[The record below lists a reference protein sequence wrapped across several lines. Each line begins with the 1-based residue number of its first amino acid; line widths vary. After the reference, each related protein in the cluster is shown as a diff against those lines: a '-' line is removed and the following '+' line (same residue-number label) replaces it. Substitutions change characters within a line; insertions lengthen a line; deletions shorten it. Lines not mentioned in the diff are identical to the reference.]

1 MEKITEKFTVPGYYK
16 DFRCKGG
23 TCRHTCCGGLAVNIT
38 QEEYFRLVGMECSP
52 ALRSDLDLALKP
64 LNNPDPYRYA
74 CISPNFYGQCRLL
87 DEKGLCRLQKECGYD
102 VLTSVCKYFPRSSR
116 MRDGAQCATA
126 NACEETLELLYN
138 AETPWTT
145 ETNELTFYLAGAPE
159 KADDAQSPLRA
170 RIQRICVDIM
180 TGRQNVA
187 EQASSGKQ
195 QAPLVDTGEPG
206 KSGAQGVPDMSP
218 MSGEPLPIFGR
229 LAKLEAFLAEIAP
242 LMDLKNTEK
251 LQEVLEQRSD
261 QMNPV
266 SPQPTKPTQPAQS
279 MRTDPSYADA
289 VKRLVH
295 WAGETYPSVQ
305 PYCVAADLR
314 VAQGFDE
321 GQFRAALAAVRA
333 HFPKFDEFLT
343 KAMVNE
349 MFYHCFPFAE
359 PNITVRDAGE
369 VLRHMVG
376 MLVFL
381 AATNL
386 NESGTE
392 TELIDLFAGFFRM
405 ADLTAFH
412 RNSLI
417 VIRREQIG

>member
-23 TCRHTCCGGLAVNIT
+23 ACRHTCCGGLAVNIT

-74 CISPNFYGQCRLL
+74 CILPNFYGQCRLL

-102 VLTSVCKYFPRSSR
+102 VLTSVCKYFPRSPR

-126 NACEETLELLYN
+126 NACEETLELLYES
-138 AETPWTT
+138 ETPWTT

-159 KADDAQSPLRA
+159 KAGDAKSSLRA

-180 TGRQNVA
+180 SGGQNVV
-187 EQASSGKQ
+187 E
-195 QAPLVDTGEPG
+195 QAPLGKRQATFIDTGEPG
-206 KSGAQGVPDMSP
+206 KSGESVKSGAPSVPK
-218 MSGEPLPIFGR
+218 EPLSIFSR
-229 LAKLEAFLAEIAP
+229 LAELEAFLDEIDP
-242 LMDLKNTEK
+242 LMDLENTEK

-279 MRTDPSYADA
+279 MWAGPSYADA

-359 PNITVRDAGE
+359 PNITVHDAGE

-417 VIRREQIG
+417 VIRREHIG